1 MELLYIIRLL
11 NRKKWIIVLAG
22 ILAVGAAFLLTMNK
36 KKLFKSQSQMSTGFT
51 ISEEIKL
58 SEDIFNL
65 PQIDVKFSNIIENI
79 TSPKVLNLL
88 SYKLILRDLTSDA
101 PFTKPEQ
108 SEIDKK
114 EGLKNIDYKEAA
126 KVYSN
131 KYDSLLLLRSNV
143 KEEKQLLDLLEIYNY
158 DIESLRKMLYV
169 ARYQRTDYINIYF
182 RSQKPELSSFV
193 VNQLI
198 KEFQR
203 YYDFTRRER
212 SLESMVALDSIVKKR
227 KLELDEKIGTKTKF
241 LTDSVVSTMDPNL
254 VGANKLSQ
262 ISMYESGLA
271 EEISRV
277 QSLTY
282 QIDQI
287 QIQINNLGTEVKTTN
302 TGSGD
307 NQLYFALRKQYND
320 LYNDYIRGGATD
332 AAMKS
337 RLDDLQRRMQEAA
350 PTGTRTTDN
359 TNYSTSQR
367 SMLTQT
373 KIDLEGRLR
382 SANSKIGFY
391 RSKLSEAGSIIST
404 NMPNTTGKL
413 EQLDKEIEIATLEYT
428 SSKERLTLASN
439 MSDAGVANFKQ
450 TLYGQPALQPEPS
463 KRIIVLALAGFSGV
477 VLAALFFIFLTYID
491 QSIKTPSQFQRQTNL
506 PILGTINYVN
516 LKATNLKEQVTQMEM
531 DEVNRSNVFRE
542 LLRKL
547 RYEIESSEKRI
558 ILFSSTEPQQ
568 GKTTLMQ
575 ALAFSLSL
583 SKKKVLLIDTNF
595 CNNDLTVYND
605 AKQSLEDFSV
615 AGRDLEFSEVEKI
628 ISETGVEDVHIIGC
642 KGGDYTPSE
651 ILPRNHLLNFLP
663 EFLKKYDF
671 VFMEGAPLNGYTDT
685 KELAQFADGIVA
697 IFSAKEEIKQTDK
710 DSIKY
715 FKSVKKKF
723 LGAVLNQVDDK
734 DLNL

>member
-143 KEEKQLLDLLEIYNY
+143 KKEKQLLDLLEIYNY

-307 NQLYFALRKQYND
+307 NQLYFAL
-320 LYNDYIRGGATD
+320 
-332 AAMKS
+332 
-337 RLDDLQRRMQEAA
+337 
-350 PTGTRTTDN
+350 
-359 TNYSTSQR
+359 
-367 SMLTQT
+367 
-373 KIDLEGRLR
+373 
-382 SANSKIGFY
+382 
-391 RSKLSEAGSIIST
+391 
-404 NMPNTTGKL
+404 
-413 EQLDKEIEIATLEYT
+413 
-428 SSKERLTLASN
+428 
-439 MSDAGVANFKQ
+439 
-450 TLYGQPALQPEPS
+450 
-463 KRIIVLALAGFSGV
+463 
-477 VLAALFFIFLTYID
+477 
-491 QSIKTPSQFQRQTNL
+491 
-506 PILGTINYVN
+506 
-516 LKATNLKEQVTQMEM
+516 
-531 DEVNRSNVFRE
+531 
-542 LLRKL
+542 
-547 RYEIESSEKRI
+547 
-558 ILFSSTEPQQ
+558 
-568 GKTTLMQ
+568 
-575 ALAFSLSL
+575 
-583 SKKKVLLIDTNF
+583 
-595 CNNDLTVYND
+595 
-605 AKQSLEDFSV
+605 
-615 AGRDLEFSEVEKI
+615 
-628 ISETGVEDVHIIGC
+628 
-642 KGGDYTPSE
+642 
-651 ILPRNHLLNFLP
+651 
-663 EFLKKYDF
+663 
-671 VFMEGAPLNGYTDT
+671 
-685 KELAQFADGIVA
+685 
-697 IFSAKEEIKQTDK
+697 
-710 DSIKY
+710 
-715 FKSVKKKF
+715 
-723 LGAVLNQVDDK
+723 
-734 DLNL
+734 